1 MFFHTD
7 VAITTEKKKKK
18 KPNENRKHL
27 TIVEEENLISTIA
40 TLLDSNVLFSAEKI
54 VRPTQKGK
62 MAHLMERDKINRNC
76 P

>member
-1 MFFHTD
+1 
-7 VAITTEKKKKK
+7 
-18 KPNENRKHL
+18 
-27 TIVEEENLISTIA
+27 VEEENLISRIA